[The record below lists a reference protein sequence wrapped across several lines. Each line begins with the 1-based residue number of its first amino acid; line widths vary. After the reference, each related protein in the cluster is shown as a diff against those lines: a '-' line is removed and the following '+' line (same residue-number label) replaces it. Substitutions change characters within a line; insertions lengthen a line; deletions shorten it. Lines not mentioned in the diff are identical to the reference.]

1 MPAKATTGALDGIRV
16 LDLTR
21 ILAGPYCTLLL
32 GDMGAEIIKI
42 EVPGHGDD
50 SRTYPPFVGS
60 ESAYL
65 MNLNR
70 NKKSL
75 TLNLKAPEGRAVFL
89 ELVKRSD
96 VLIENFRPG
105 TLDNLGVGYDS
116 LKTVNPE
123 LVYSSISGFGHTG
136 PNKDLPG
143 YDIIGQAMGGIM
155 SVTGWPD
162 GPPSRTGTA
171 IGDILAGLCA
181 CIGILSSL
189 IAVRNGRPGQKVD
202 IALVDSVVSAMEAI
216 IQIYLVEG
224 RIPQRTGNRYE
235 FIYPYDTFRTSDGW
249 VVIGVGNNKLW
260 QQFCDAIGAPHLPE
274 GPAIQGQSRPRESTR
289 GSETH
294 RRSLDR
300 KPDGPGGRRPPVR
313 QGDSLRADLHGQGRG
328 RRPAHRRRAPHD
340 PGNRAPGGRRRQG
353 SSAPRFRS
361 RRRRRRFGHRRRFSA
376 STARR
381 SCGTCWAMPLT
392 RLRRSGERRPSS
404 PHAGTCRPRDHH
416 RAPAAHPHQEAVR
429 PVGARPGAARRIPPC
444 RLRTADGA
452 VCRRRHQ
459 DHRAGRRDVAYSRSC
474 SSAC

>member
-1 MPAKATTGALDGIRV
+1 MAANTTKGALDGIRV

-50 SRTYPPFVGS
+50 SRRYPPFIGS
-60 ESAYL
+60 ESAYF

-75 TLNLKAPEGRAVFL
+75 TLNLKAAEGRAVLL
-89 ELVKRSD
+89 ELVKHSD

-105 TLDNLGVGYDS
+105 TLDDLGVGYDT
-116 LKTVNPE
+116 LKALKPD

-136 PNKDLPG
+136 PYKDLPG

-181 CIGILSSL
+181 CIGILGSL
-189 IAVRNGRPGQKVD
+189 IAVRSGRPGQKVD

-235 FIYPYDTFRTSDGW
+235 FIYPYDTFRARDGW
-249 VVIGVGNNKLW
+249 VVIAVGNNKLW
-260 QQFCDAIGAPHLPE
+260 QQFCDAIGRTPLAEDPRYRDNNDRVNAHEEVRQIVEAWTGTRTVREVIDHLTAGSIPCAPLYTVADVVGDPHIA
-274 GPAIQGQSRPRESTR
+274 GARRMIREIEHPVAGRMRLVGSPITL
-289 GSETH
+289 SETPAEI
-294 RRSLDR
+294 RSPAPL
-300 KPDGPGGRRPPVR
+300 
-313 QGDSLRADLHGQGRG
+313 LGQ
-328 RRPAHRRRAPHD
+328 H
-340 PGNRAPGGRRRQG
+340 
-353 SSAPRFRS
+353 SEEI
-361 RRRRRRFGHRRRFSA
+361 
-376 STARR
+376 
-381 SCGTCWAMPLT
+381 L
-392 RLRRSGERRPSS
+392 
-404 PHAGTCRPRDHH
+404 
-416 RAPAAHPHQEAVR
+416 
-429 PVGARPGAARRIPPC
+429 
-444 RLRTADGA
+444 
-452 VCRRRHQ
+452 
-459 DHRAGRRDVAYSRSC
+459 RDVLGYEPDRIEALRK
-474 SSAC
+474 AKAI